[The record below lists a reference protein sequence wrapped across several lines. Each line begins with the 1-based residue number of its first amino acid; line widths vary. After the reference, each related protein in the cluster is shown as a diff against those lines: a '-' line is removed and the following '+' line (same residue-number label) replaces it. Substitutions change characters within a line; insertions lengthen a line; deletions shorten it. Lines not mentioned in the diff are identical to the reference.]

1 MADMFVYLGEGDTRQ
16 TRERILTLIGVSAV
30 VLLHMWDE
38 TTAMLS
44 CTYRKGCVLPQWG
57 EIFHGKY
64 VLPTQI

>member
-1 MADMFVYLGEGDTRQ
+1 MFVYLGEGDTRR
-16 TRERILTLIGVSAV
+16 TREQILTPTGVLAAV
-30 VLLHMWDE
+30 ILRVRDE
-38 TTAMLS
+38 MTAMLS